1 MSSSGGGVRFAH
13 TVFAVREDEEDGR
26 QPEFLDQPFKLNA
39 LYHPSSSVL
48 FRLSVVSAQSTSNKT
63 ILYLHITPDRIASLR
78 HTTCD
83 TNDTSDESP
92 PCLERVRQRLGAKR
106 LVTRLQLRLHNGFH
120 CQLIAPTGLTRDEA
134 QAPDNPARHT
144 FALATSLATASTFSL
159 YFPHN
164 VLRVATFQAFA
175 EAVRQF
181 PNLTAAQ
188 RQSYE
193 RVVDLRRLYYGKGGT
208 VVTPEEVP
216 EKVPEK
222 IQSSPLHDGQDN
234 RATTPAT
241 SESCGSTV
249 AFDIVP
255 RDQASPPP
263 QYDEHGNNGRQ
274 PKDQPRA
281 KSAVTAFVDGSLG
294 GDDDLPPYRHSEGQH
309 NNAWNVSKR
318 GLHFGSE
325 ETDIHPSSKRVYS
338 KRTFTTIYTTTM
350 DDERPG
356 ENSKSPLA
364 DLERSQSR
372 LTTLLEQQRQQILQ
386 LQADVEELKKR
397 NRELE
402 ARHDDVE
409 DSCCDLGN
417 RQTETEE
424 TVESLLIHTGELDD
438 ECEKLGKHM
447 PDICDDVEE
456 WAKDNLGGV
465 MQEHMS
471 KWFEE
476 NMAETVNGYI
486 NDKVADKLAVTK
498 ARMRRALQ
506 D

>member
-1 MSSSGGGVRFAH
+1 MSSGGGVRFVH
-13 TVFAVREDEEDGR
+13 TVFVVREDEADGR

-48 FRLSVVSAQSTSNKT
+48 FRLSVAIAHSSSNKT
-63 ILYLHITPDRIASLR
+63 TLYLHITPDRIASLR

-83 TNDTSDESP
+83 TIDTNDESP

-106 LVTRLQLRLHNGFH
+106 LVTRLQLRLHSGFH
-120 CQLIAPTGLTRDEA
+120 CQLIAPTGLTCDEV
-134 QAPDNPARHT
+134 QASDNPARHT

-164 VLRVATFQAFA
+164 VLRMATFQAFA
-175 EAVRQF
+175 EGIRQF
-181 PNLTAAQ
+181 PSLTAAQ

-193 RVVDLRRLYYGKGGT
+193 RVLDLRRLYHGKGGT
-208 VVTPEEVP
+208 VVTLEEFTA
-216 EKVPEK
+216 KV
-222 IQSSPLHDGQDN
+222 QSSPLRDGEDN
-234 RATTPAT
+234 RDTTPVT

-255 RDQASPPP
+255 RDQESPPP
-263 QYDEHGNNGRQ
+263 QYDEYENTGT
-274 PKDQPRA
+274 QPREQPSA
-281 KSAVTAFVDGSLG
+281 KSTATAFVGGGLG
-294 GDDDLPPYRHSEGQH
+294 GDDALPPYGDSKGQYK
-309 NNAWNVSKR
+309 NTSNASKR

-325 ETDIHPSSKRVYS
+325 ETDIHPSSKRVYCQ
-338 KRTFTTIYTTTM
+338 RAFTTIYTTTT
-350 DDERPG
+350 DEERLG
-356 ENSKSPLA
+356 EISKSLLA

-372 LTTLLEQQRQQILQ
+372 LTILLEQQRQQILQ
-386 LQADVEELKKR
+386 LQADVEELKRR

-409 DSCCDLGN
+409 DNCCDLGN
-417 RQTETEE
+417 RQTETQE

-438 ECEKLGKHM
+438 ECEKLGKQM

-456 WAKDNLGGV
+456 WVRDNLGDA

-486 NDKVADKLAVTK
+486 NDKVAAKMAVTK

>member
-1 MSSSGGGVRFAH
+1 MSSGGGVRFVH
-13 TVFAVREDEEDGR
+13 TVFVVREDEENGR

-48 FRLSVVSAQSTSNKT
+48 FRLSVAIAHSTSNNT
-63 ILYLHITPDRIASLR
+63 TLYLHITPDRIASLR

-83 TNDTSDESP
+83 TIDTNDESP
-92 PCLERVRQRLGAKR
+92 PCLERVRQRLGVKR
-106 LVTRLQLRLHNGFH
+106 LVTRLQLRLHSGFH
-120 CQLIAPTGLTRDEA
+120 CQLIAPTGLTRDEV
-134 QAPDNPARHT
+134 QAPNNPARHT

-164 VLRVATFQAFA
+164 VLRMATFQAFA
-175 EAVRQF
+175 EGVQQF

-193 RVVDLRRLYYGKGGT
+193 RVLDLRRLYHGKGGT

-216 EKVPEK
+216 ENV
-222 IQSSPLHDGQDN
+222 QSSPRHDGEDN

-241 SESCGSTV
+241 SQSCGSTV

-255 RDQASPPP
+255 RDQESPPP
-263 QYDEHGNNGRQ
+263 QYDEYENTRRQ
-274 PKDQPRA
+274 PSAQPSA
-281 KSAVTAFVDGSLG
+281 KSTVTAFVDGGLG
-294 GDDDLPPYRHSEGQH
+294 CEDALPPYGDSEGQH
-309 NNAWNVSKR
+309 NNASNASKR

-325 ETDIHPSSKRVYS
+325 ETDIHPSSKRVYC
-338 KRTFTTIYTTTM
+338 KRAFTNIYTSTT
-350 DDERPG
+350 DDERSG
-356 ENSKSPLA
+356 ENSKSLLT
-364 DLERSQSR
+364 DLERSQSSMEI
-372 LTTLLEQQRQQILQ
+372 LLEQQRQQILQ
-386 LQADVEELKKR
+386 LQADVEELKRR

-402 ARHDDVE
+402 ARHDNLE
-409 DSCCDLGN
+409 DNCCELAN
-417 RQTETEE
+417 RQTESEE

-438 ECEKLGKHM
+438 ECEKLGKQM

-456 WAKDNLGGV
+456 WVRDNLGDA
-465 MQEHMS
+465 MREHMS
-471 KWFEE
+471 NWFEE
-476 NMAETVNGYI
+476 NMADTVNGYI
-486 NDKVADKLAVTK
+486 NEKVAAKMAVTK